1 MHNSR
6 KSISF
11 KHAPRGHKIRSCSL
25 FLQLFTCQ
33 EGCILSRT
41 NSHPSFR
48 NYLLKT
54 DFVPGIV
61 LGNGYTMMSQISY
74 IVQFF
79 LFNPEV
85 PSLVQALTIFLSGI
99 LSSVII
105 SLQALRLSLPV
116 PPSQFSPSSILRPM
130 SILLP

>member
-1 MHNSR
+1 MPGKDVS
-6 KSISF
+6 SP
-11 KHAPRGHKIRSCSL
+11 APIHI
-25 FLQLFTCQ
+25 
-33 EGCILSRT
+33 
-41 NSHPSFR
+41 PSFR

-85 PSLVQALTIFLSGI
+85 PSLVQALTISCLAFFLECHN
-99 LSSVII
+99 
-105 SLQALRLSLPV
+105 
-116 PPSQFSPSSILRPM
+116 
-130 SILLP
+130 